1 MTAARQL
8 REMSSRPF
16 REMTSLPFIE
26 IELAAGS
33 LGVLVRLGGLKMT
46 ADRAIESG
54 TGKYPLTTSKG
65 SGSIIPS

>member
-1 MTAARQL
+1 MTAARQF
-8 REMSSRPF
+8 REMS
-16 REMTSLPFIE
+16 SLPFIE

-54 TGKYPLTTSKG
+54 TFVTVRN
-65 SGSIIPS
+65 SILALFLVGCVDF